1 MAEAKATKVQVT
13 PVKSS
18 SHSVL
23 SSQSSASSSSNI
35 KTAVVQ
41 QNLPQTGFHIDEP
54 IVPLTLAVGGLV
66 VLLGI
71 KHYLNKRS
79 DR

>member
-23 SSQSSASSSSNI
+23 SSQSLASSSSNI

-41 QNLPQTGFHIDEP
+41 QNLPQTGIHIGEP
-54 IVPLTLAVGGLV
+54 VVPLTLAVGGLV
-66 VLLGI
+66 ILLGI
-71 KHYLNKRS
+71 KHHLNKRS

>member
-1 MAEAKATKVQVT
+1 MAKAKATKVQVT

-23 SSQSSASSSSNI
+23 SSQSSTSSSSNI

-41 QNLPQTGFHIDEP
+41 QNLPQTGIHIGEP
-54 IVPLTLAVGGLV
+54 IVPLTLAVGGLA

-71 KHYLNKRS
+71 KHHLNKRS
-79 DR
+79 DH